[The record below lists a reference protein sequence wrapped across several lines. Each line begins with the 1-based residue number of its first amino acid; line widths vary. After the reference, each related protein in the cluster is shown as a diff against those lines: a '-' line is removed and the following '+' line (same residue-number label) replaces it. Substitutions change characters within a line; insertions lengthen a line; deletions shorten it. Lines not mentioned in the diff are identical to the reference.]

1 MYALVVNT
9 GGLGAWMIPDVFEI
23 WVCASTPHPCAAV
36 NDPFCF
42 TYSEI
47 DEVFVPWGFKSILQL
62 EFAPDHY
69 VVGDSNLRREKKNSV
84 AKEQK
89 KQKKKKHDG
98 IQQSDVQKLKERLK
112 LAKELH
118 EQGLIDE
125 TVYQEEQREILA
137 SSRR

>member
-1 MYALVVNT
+1 MLF
-9 GGLGAWMIPDVFEI
+9 GK
-23 WVCASTPHPCAAV
+23 CS
-36 NDPFCF
+36 
-42 TYSEI
+42 
-47 DEVFVPWGFKSILQL
+47 FKSQCRYDHPPKS
-62 EFAPDHY
+62 EGSPAGAQATFQAAPRGAQAAGGGPASRTSPQSGGAQAAGGGGEQVAQY
-69 VVGDSNLRREKKNSV
+69 VGS
-84 AKEQK
+84 
-89 KQKKKKHDG
+89 HDG